1 MSAKNNLKG
10 KVTVVGAGF
19 YGSTT
24 ALRLAEYNIFDT
36 VVLTDIVEGKPEG
49 LALDMNQSRSIEGF
63 ETKVVG
69 ATTTADGAGYEA
81 TANSDVVVI
90 TAGLPRKPGM
100 SRMDLIGVNAG
111 IVRGVAENIAKHS
124 PNAVIIVVSNP
135 LDEMTALAQLATGFA
150 KNKVM
155 GQAGMLDTARFTN
168 FVAEKLGVAVGSVK
182 TLTLGSHGDTMV
194 PVPSRCTVDG
204 KPLSTLL
211 SEAEIAEL
219 VDRTRNGGAEVVALL
234 KTGSAYYAPSAAA
247 ARMAKAVIEDSGEVM
262 PVCAWVDGEYGISG
276 VYLGVEATIGKEG
289 VRKVVEGSLTDSE
302 VAALKEAAE
311 AVRTKQADVKD
322 L

>member
-1 MSAKNNLKG
+1 MARSG

-24 ALRLAEYNIFDT
+24 ALRLAEYDIFET
-36 VVLTDIVEGKPEG
+36 VVLTDILDGKPEG

-63 ETKVVG
+63 ETKIVG
-69 ATTTADGAGYEA
+69 ATTTAEGAGYEA
-81 TANSDVVVI
+81 TAGSEIVVI

-135 LDEMTALAQLATGFA
+135 LDEMTALTQIASNFPKQR
-150 KNKVM
+150 VM
-155 GQAGMLDTARFTN
+155 GQAGMLDTARFTH
-168 FVAEKLGVAVGSVK
+168 FVAEELKVPVASVS
-182 TLTLGSHGDTMV
+182 TLTLGSHGETMV
-194 PVPSRCTVDG
+194 PVPSRCTVNG
-204 KPLSTLL
+204 KQLSELL
-211 SEAEIAEL
+211 SQGKIDAL

-247 ARMAKAVIEDSGEVM
+247 ARMAKAVKEDSGAVM

-276 VYLGVEATIGKEG
+276 VYLGVEAEIGKGG
-289 VRKVVEGSLTDSE
+289 VRKVVETKLTATE
-302 VAALKEAAE
+302 LEALKVAAE

>member
-1 MSAKNNLKG
+1 MSRSG

-24 ALRLAEYNIFDT
+24 ALRLAEYNIFET
-36 VVLTDIVEGKPEG
+36 VVLTDILEGKPEG

-63 ETKVVG
+63 ETKIVG
-69 ATTTADGAGYEA
+69 ATTTPEGAGYEA
-81 TANSDVVVI
+81 TANSEVVVI

-135 LDEMTALAQLATGFA
+135 LDEMTALAQIATNFP
-150 KNKVM
+150 KNRVM
-155 GQAGMLDTARFTN
+155 GQAGMLDTARFTH
-168 FVAEKLGVAVGSVK
+168 FVAEELKVEVGAVK
-182 TLTLGSHGDTMV
+182 TLTLGSHGETMV
-194 PVPSRCTVDG
+194 PVPSHCTVNG
-204 KPLSTLL
+204 KPLSDLL
-211 SEAEIAEL
+211 PQAKIDEL

-247 ARMAKAVIEDSGEVM
+247 ARMAKAVKEDSGAVM
-262 PVCAWVDGEYGISG
+262 PVCAWVEGEYGIQG
-276 VYLGVEATIGKEG
+276 VYLGVEAEIGKSG
-289 VRKVVEGSLTDSE
+289 VRKVVESSLTPSE
-302 VAALKEAAE
+302 VEALRVAAE
-311 AVRTKQADVKD
+311 AVRAKQADVKD

>member
-1 MSAKNNLKG
+1 MGK

-24 ALRLAEYNIFDT
+24 AQRLAEYDLFDT

-49 LALDMNQSRSIEGF
+49 LALDLNQSRPIEGF

-69 ATTTADGAGYEA
+69 KTTGTDGSGYEVIEG
-81 TANSDVVVI
+81 SDVVII

-100 SRMDLIGVNAG
+100 SRMDLLEVNAK
-111 IVRGVAENIAKHS
+111 IVRGVAENVARYAPDS
-124 PNAVIIVVSNP
+124 VVIVVSNP
-135 LDEMTALAQLATGFA
+135 LDEMTALAQLATSFP
-150 KNKVM
+150 KQRVM
-155 GQAGMLDTARFTN
+155 GQAGMLDTARFSH
-168 FVAEKLGVAVGSVK
+168 FVAEALAVPVASVR

-194 PVPSRCTVDG
+194 PVPSHCTVNG
-204 KPLSTLL
+204 KPLTELL
-211 SEAEIAEL
+211 PAEKIEEL
-219 VDRTRNGGAEVVALL
+219 VVRTRNGGAEVVALL

-247 ARMAKAVIEDSGEVM
+247 ARMARAVAEDSDAVM

-276 VYLGVEATIGKEG
+276 VYLGVEAEIGATG
-289 VRKVVEGSLTDSE
+289 VKRVVETPLTDE
-302 VAALKEAAE
+302 ERAALLEAAE
-311 AVRTKQADVKD
+311 AVRAKQSDVAS

>member
-1 MSAKNNLKG
+1 MSRSG

-24 ALRLAEYNIFDT
+24 ALRLAEYDIFET
-36 VVLTDIVEGKPEG
+36 VVLTDILEGKPEG
-49 LALDMNQSRSIEGF
+49 IALDMNQSRSIEGF
-63 ETKVVG
+63 ETKIIG

-81 TANSDVVVI
+81 TANSEVVVI

-100 SRMDLIGVNAG
+100 SRMDLIGINAG

-135 LDEMTALAQLATGFA
+135 LDEMTALTQIASNFP
-150 KNKVM
+150 KNRVM
-155 GQAGMLDTARFTN
+155 GQAGMLDTARFTD
-168 FVAEKLGVAVGSVK
+168 FVAEELKVPVSSVK
-182 TLTLGSHGDTMV
+182 TLTLGSHGETMV
-194 PVPSRCTVDG
+194 PVPSRCTVNG
-204 KPLSTLL
+204 KPLSELL
-211 SEAEIAEL
+211 DQAKIDQL
-219 VDRTRNGGAEVVALL
+219 VDMTRNGGAQIVALL

-247 ARMAKAVIEDSGEVM
+247 ARMAKAVKEDSGAVM

-276 VYLGVEATIGKEG
+276 VYLGVEAEIGKVG
-289 VRKVVEGSLTDSE
+289 IRKIVESALTESE
-302 VAALKEAAE
+302 IADLKNAAE
-311 AVRTKQADVKD
+311 AVRAKQADVKD

>member
-1 MSAKNNLKG
+1 MGS
-10 KVTVVGAGF
+10 KVSVVGAGF

-24 ALRLAEYNIFDT
+24 ALRLAQYNIFDT
-36 VVLTDIVEGKPEG
+36 VVLTDIVEGKSEG

-63 ETKVVG
+63 ETKVIG

-81 TANSDVVVI
+81 TANSDVVLI

-124 PNAVIIVVSNP
+124 PNAVVIVVSNP
-135 LDEMTALAQLATGFA
+135 LDEMTALAQIATGFP
-150 KNKVM
+150 KNRVI

-168 FVAEKLGVAVGSVK
+168 FVAEKLGVAVSSVK

-204 KPLSTLL
+204 VAL
-211 SEAEIAEL
+211 SEKLSAAEIEDL
-219 VDRTRNGGAEVVALL
+219 VTKTRNGGAEIVALL

-247 ARMAKAVIEDSGEVM
+247 ARMAKAVIEDSGAIM

-276 VYLGVEATIGKEG
+276 VYLGVEAELGRTGI
-289 VRKVVEGSLTDSE
+289 RKVVETKLSDSE
-302 VAALKEAAE
+302 LNELKAAAE
-311 AVRTKQADVKD
+311 AVRAKQADVQS